1 MCKLSFRP
9 EAEFGHQMIRPLHTL
24 VISVCS
30 STLLCAA
37 LQKTEKWGIRL
48 LMKMAWAPSHWHPG
62 LWRMWVWLWNP
73 PAGSDLDLHT
83 HLLSMVPGAGA
94 QLAFLVVFI
103 CSFPAVLV
111 FIFLKLNEFYKNW
124 EYDPGSGILCSGF
137 LEANTIAWWTHLIW
151 ATLITPCLFEALSV
165 S

>member
-24 VISVCS
+24 VISVCGS
-30 STLLCAA
+30 ALLCAA

-73 PAGSDLDLHT
+73 PAGSDRDLHT
-83 HLLSMVPGAGA
+83 HLLSTVPGNSR
-94 QLAFLVVFI
+94 
-103 CSFPAVLV
+103 CSA
-111 FIFLKLNEFYKNW
+111 
-124 EYDPGSGILCSGF
+124 
-137 LEANTIAWWTHLIW
+137 
-151 ATLITPCLFEALSV
+151 CLFRGVHLFFPGCLSFYFFKAKWILQKLRLWPRIWYPMLWFSGSEYNSLV
-165 S
+165 NTS